1 MKVKNLILSLI
12 TFSFLVFSCTQEE
25 IVPQPQ
31 NSSQETM
38 ELSTMATNTPSTTTT
53 PKAYIFIEPTSKY
66 VMVSR
71 YLRDSTQKNPLFPRP
86 FLGYNGVDGGA
97 IKHNFL
103 NYVDMPH
110 WYDGRLPA
118 IIQADIPQVN
128 GGFDA
133 YGNSKMAYNFT
144 TVKIPKNTVV
154 GTAWINILIPVSAMA
169 NDTKRQRTV
178 YTYEKIGNTLV
189 TNGSFSGF
197 TRIMDRV
204 IFGYIYNY
212 QGNRIPKGL
221 YRVYGTYPSTG
232 LRAILTS
239 NKDFYLKGNSNL

>member
-1 MKVKNLILSLI
+1 MKIKHFIFSLI
-12 TFSFLVFSCTQEE
+12 TFSFLVFSCTQED
-25 IVPQPQ
+25 ITPQSS
-31 NSSQETM
+31 NSVQETM
-38 ELSTMATNTPSTTTT
+38 ELSTMAVNTPST

-66 VMVSR
+66 VMVSK
-71 YLRDSTQKNPLFPRP
+71 YLRDSTQKSPLFPRP

-118 IIQADIPQVN
+118 IIQADIPQVS
-128 GGFDA
+128 GGTDV
-133 YGNSKMAYNFT
+133 YGNPKIAYNFT

-154 GTAWINILIPVSAMA
+154 GTAWINIMIPVSAMS
-169 NDTKRQRTV
+169 NDTKRQKTV
-178 YTYEKIGNTLV
+178 YSYEKIGNTLV
-189 TNGSFSGF
+189 TNGSWKGF
-197 TRIMDRV
+197 TYTMERV
-204 IFGYIYNY
+204 IYEYTYNY

-232 LRAILTS
+232 LRANLTS
-239 NKDFYLKGNSNL
+239 NKDYYLRGNSN

>member
-1 MKVKNLILSLI
+1 MKVKNLIFSLI

-25 IVPQPQ
+25 IVPLTP

-38 ELSTMATNTPSTTTT
+38 ELATMSTNTPST
-53 PKAYIFIEPTSKY
+53 PKAYVFIEPLSKHL
-66 VMVSR
+66 MIKT

-97 IKHNFL
+97 IKYNFL
-103 NYVDMPH
+103 NYVDMPY

-118 IIQADIPQVN
+118 IIQTDIPQVS
-128 GGFDA
+128 GGVDSQ
-133 YGNSKMAYNFT
+133 GNPKIAYNFT

-154 GTAWINILIPVSAMA
+154 GTAWINIMIPVSAMD

-189 TNGSFSGF
+189 TNGSSSGF
-197 TRIMDRV
+197 TRTMERV
-204 IFGYIYNY
+204 IYEYTYNY

-232 LRAILTS
+232 LRANLTS
-239 NKDFYLKGNSNL
+239 NKDLYLKGNSN

>member
-1 MKVKNLILSLI
+1 MKLKNLFLSLF

-25 IVPQPQ
+25 IVPLSP
-31 NSSQETM
+31 NSTQETM
-38 ELSTMATNTPSTTTT
+38 VLSTMATNTPSTTT

-66 VMVSR
+66 VMVSS
-71 YLRDSTQKNPLFPRP
+71 YLRDSTQKSPLFPRP

-97 IKHNFL
+97 IKYNFL

-128 GGFDA
+128 GGTDA
-133 YGNSKMAYNFT
+133 YGNPKIAYNFT

-154 GTAWINILIPVSAMA
+154 GTAWINIMIPVSAMA

-178 YTYEKIGNTLV
+178 STYEKIGNTLV
-189 TNGSFSGF
+189 TNGSLTGF
-197 TRIMDRV
+197 TYVMERV
-204 IFGYIYNY
+204 IYEYTYNY

-221 YRVYGTYPSTG
+221 YRVYGTYPGTG

-239 NKDFYLKGNSNL
+239 NKDYYLKGNSN

>member
-1 MKVKNLILSLI
+1 MKVKNLILSVAA
-12 TFSFLVFSCTQEE
+12 FSVLLFSCSQEE

-38 ELSTMATNTPSTTTT
+38 ELATMATSSTSTT

-66 VMVSR
+66 VMVSK
-71 YLRDSTQKNPLFPRP
+71 YLRDSTQRNPLFPRP

-118 IIQADIPQVN
+118 IIQADIPQTS
-128 GGFDA
+128 GGLDE
-133 YGNSKMAYNFT
+133 YGNPKVAYNFT

-154 GTAWINILIPVSAMA
+154 GTAWINIMIPVSAMA
-169 NDTKRQRTV
+169 NDTKRQKTV
-178 YTYEKIGNTLV
+178 STYEKIGNTLV
-189 TNGSFSGF
+189 TNGSWSGF
-197 TRIMDRV
+197 TYTMERV
-204 IFGYIYNY
+204 IYEYTYNY

-221 YRVYGTYPSTG
+221 YRVYGTYPGTG
-232 LRAILTS
+232 LRANLTS
-239 NKDFYLKGNSNL
+239 TKDYYLRGSSN

>member
-1 MKVKNLILSLI
+1 MKVKNIIFSLI

-25 IVPQPQ
+25 IVPLTP

-38 ELSTMATNTPSTTTT
+38 EMSTMAVNTPLT

-66 VMVSR
+66 IMVSS
-71 YLRDSTQKNPLFPRP
+71 YLRNNTPKNPLFPRP

-97 IKHNFL
+97 IKYNFL
-103 NYVDMPH
+103 NYVDMPY

-118 IIQADIPQVN
+118 IIQADIPQTS

-133 YGNSKMAYNFT
+133 YGNPKIAYNFS

-154 GTAWINILIPVSAMA
+154 GNAWINILIPVSAMA
-169 NDTKRQRTV
+169 NDTKRQKSV
-178 YTYEKIGNTLV
+178 LTYEKIGNTLV
-189 TNGSFSGF
+189 TSNSLSYFI
-197 TRIMDRV
+197 RNMDNV
-204 IFGYIYNY
+204 VYQYTYNY
-212 QGNRIPKGL
+212 QGNRIPKGV

-232 LRAILTS
+232 LRVNLTS
-239 NKDFYLKGNSNL
+239 TKDYYIRGNSN

>member
-1 MKVKNLILSLI
+1 MKIKHFIFSLI

-25 IVPQPQ
+25 IVPLSQ
-31 NSSQETM
+31 NSTQETM
-38 ELSTMATNTPSTTTT
+38 ELSTMAVNTPST

-66 VMVSR
+66 VMVSK
-71 YLRDSTQKNPLFPRP
+71 YLRDSTQKSPLFPRP

-118 IIQADIPQVN
+118 IIQADIPQVS
-128 GGFDA
+128 GGTDV
-133 YGNSKMAYNFT
+133 YGNPKIAYNFT

-154 GTAWINILIPVSAMA
+154 GTAWINIMIPVSAMS
-169 NDTKRQRTV
+169 NDTKRQKTV
-178 YTYEKIGNTLV
+178 YSYEKIGNTLV
-189 TNGSFSGF
+189 TNGSWKGF
-197 TRIMDRV
+197 TYTMERV
-204 IFGYIYNY
+204 IYEYTYNY

-232 LRAILTS
+232 LRANLTS
-239 NKDFYLKGNSNL
+239 NKDYYLRGNSN

>member
-25 IVPQPQ
+25 IVPLSQ
-31 NSSQETM
+31 NSTQETM
-38 ELSTMATNTPSTTTT
+38 ELSTMAVNTPST

-66 VMVSR
+66 VMVSK
-71 YLRDSTQKNPLFPRP
+71 YLRDSTQKSPLFPRP

-97 IKHNFL
+97 IKYNFL

-118 IIQADIPQVN
+118 VIQADIPQTS
-128 GGFDA
+128 GGVDE
-133 YGNSKMAYNFT
+133 YGNPKIAYNFT

-154 GTAWINILIPVSAMA
+154 GTAWINIMIPVSAMA
-169 NDTKRQRTV
+169 NDTKRQKTV
-178 YTYEKIGNTLV
+178 YSYEKIGNTLV
-189 TNGSFSGF
+189 TNGSWKGF
-197 TRIMDRV
+197 TYTMERV
-204 IFGYIYNY
+204 IYEYTYNY

-232 LRAILTS
+232 LRANLTS
-239 NKDFYLKGNSNL
+239 NKDLYLKGNSN

>member
-25 IVPQPQ
+25 IVPQVQ
-31 NSSQETM
+31 NSTQETM
-38 ELSTMATNTPSTTTT
+38 ELSTMSTNTSSTNF
-53 PKAYIFIEPTSKY
+53 KAYIFIEPTSKY

-71 YLRDSTQKNPLFPRP
+71 YLRDSTQRNPLFPRP

-103 NYVDMPH
+103 NYVNMPH

-128 GGFDA
+128 GGFDSEGHPKRA
-133 YGNSKMAYNFT
+133 FNFT

-154 GTAWINILIPVSAMA
+154 GTAWINIMIPVSAMA
-169 NDTKRQRTV
+169 NDTRRQRTV
-178 YTYEKIGNTLV
+178 ATYEKIGTTLV
-189 TNGSFSGF
+189 RNGAWTGSTF
-197 TRIMDRV
+197 TMERV
-204 IFGYIYNY
+204 IFEYIYNY

-221 YRVYGTYPSTG
+221 YRVYGTYPGTG
-232 LRAILTS
+232 LRANLTS
-239 NKDFYLKGNSNL
+239 NRDYYLRGNSN